1 MFTEHALINKLLI
14 MNNMFAKLWAVVA
27 AMFVVV
33 ACTPGDEPT
42 PEPVAPRQAFDVE
55 ISDVTRSTVTLG
67 VTPMEDVGNYI
78 CVVEERSVVEEFT
91 QDKFVIAT
99 VFQELTDEAASKG
112 QTLAEYLPSVVDNG
126 KIEGVVFSGL
136 KLDTEYYVLVFGVD
150 EKNEA
155 STNLTKVAFKT
166 LAVEKSDCTFDV
178 ATEVV
183 DNSVTISVSPSDQE
197 IYWYLCTMPKSTY
210 NYYVTD
216 ANGYQ
221 MSEGYFYEYFFQQDI
236 NSYRGAGYSDA
247 QIIEALIHQGNQ
259 QLQASGLNE
268 NTEYLILVAGLIMDS
283 EGIVICTDIYKESYT
298 TQNAA
303 KSTMSFEIEVWD
315 VGQMQASF
323 RITPSNNNDLYCA
336 LVQPWDGVSTADEV
350 MHQIVDQWGGWMS
363 IMADDKGMVEHS
375 GANAMKL
382 PAADTDYY
390 IIAFGYDGG
399 ITTDAY
405 MKTFRTLPGG
415 SVEEVQFTITASN
428 ISPYG
433 FNMNIASSDP
443 TIYYIPGACVP
454 ADYDEEE
461 YMAWEQEAFDYYYAG
476 SKDFNP
482 SITIAEVLDQYY
494 YNGNSNV
501 MVSGLLPD
509 TEIMAYIYALDSRTG
524 RIVKSFT
531 FDNVARTDT
540 LGEAT
545 PEVEIVGYYSGDEEA
560 GSIFG
565 NAALSKGKAI
575 IVVKYA
581 ELDNVRTLFT
591 SMLEGDYSNFTAY
604 SDGELWTS
612 ASGYWSTCKVAQPY
626 SFYTSEWNVDMTAL
640 AYAVDNNGKVGGIGR
655 RLACA
660 TAENKSN
667 IEELRELVNELNSA
681 TRSEL
686 DVPASLV
693 IAEPKARK
701 ATIKRVE

>member
-1 MFTEHALINKLLI
+1 M
-14 MNNMFAKLWAVVA
+14 AVVA
-27 AMFVVV
+27 S
-33 ACTPGDEPT
+33 CTPNEEPT
-42 PEPVAPRQAFDVE
+42 PVPPTPDADFVVE
-55 ISDVTRSTVTLG
+55 VGDVTRSTVTLS
-67 VTPMEDVGNYI
+67 VTPSAEINDYI
-78 CVVEERSVVEEFT
+78 CVVEERSVVEEYT
-91 QDKFVIAT
+91 QDKFIIAT
-99 VFQELTDEAASKG
+99 VFQEFTDEAASKG
-112 QTLAEYLPSVVDNG
+112 LTLAEYMPSVVDNG
-126 KIEGVVFSGL
+126 KIEDVTFSGL

-150 EKNEA
+150 EQYEA
-155 STNLTKVAFKT
+155 CTELTKMAFKT
-166 LAVEKSDCTFDV
+166 LAVEKSDCSFDI
-178 ATEVV
+178 ATDVV
-183 DNSVTISVSPSDQE
+183 DNTVTITVAPSDQE
-197 IYWYLCTMPKSTY
+197 LYWYLCTMPKSTY

-221 MSEGYFYEYFFQQDI
+221 MSESYFYEYFFAQDI

-268 NTEYLILVAGLIMDS
+268 NTEYYILVAGIIMDS
-283 EGIVICTDIYKESYT
+283 EGIVICTDINKASYT

-303 KSTMSFEIEVWD
+303 KSTMTFEIEVWD
-315 VGQMQASF
+315 IKQMEASF

-375 GANAMKL
+375 GTKAMKL

-415 SVEEVQFTITASN
+415 SVEEVEFTISASN

-433 FNMNIASSDP
+433 FNMNIASTDP

-454 ADYDEEE
+454 AEYDEEA

-509 TEIMAYIYALDSRTG
+509 TEIMAYIYALDVHTG
-524 RIVKSFT
+524 RIVKTFT
-531 FDNVARTDT
+531 YDNVARTDT
-540 LGEAT
+540 LGSAT
-545 PEVEIVGYYSGDEEA
+545 PTVEIVGYYSGDEEA

-565 NAALSKGKAI
+565 NAALSAGKAI
-575 IVVKYA
+575 IVVMYSD
-581 ELDNVRTLFT
+581 LDNTRTLFT
-591 SMLEGDYSNFTAY
+591 SMLEGDCSNPMAY
-604 SDGELWTS
+604 SDGELWTL
-612 ASGYWSTCKVAQPY
+612 ASSYWSTCKVTQPY
-626 SFYTSEWNVDMTAL
+626 SFYTSEWNADMTAL
-640 AYAVDNNGKVGGIGR
+640 AYCVDNSGKVGALGR
-655 RLACA
+655 SYACA
-660 TAENKSN
+660 TAENKSD
-667 IEELRELVNELNSA
+667 IEELRALVSELNSA
-681 TRSEL
+681 TRASSFSLEI
-686 DVPASLV
+686 PHSLV
-693 IAEPKARK
+693 VSE
-701 ATIKRVE
+701 

>member
-1 MFTEHALINKLLI
+1 MKNI
-14 MNNMFAKLWAVVA
+14 FAKLWCLAAAVVA
-27 AMFVVV
+27 VSS
-33 ACTPGDEPT
+33 CTPNEEPT
-42 PEPVAPRQAFDVE
+42 PVPPTPDADFVVE
-55 ISDVTRSTVTLG
+55 VGDVTRSTVTLS
-67 VTPMEDVGNYI
+67 VTPSVEIGDYI
-78 CVVEERSVVEEFT
+78 CVVEERSVVEEYT
-91 QDKFVIAT
+91 QDKFIIAT

-112 QTLAEYLPSVVDNG
+112 LTLEEYLPTVVDNG
-126 KIEGVVFSGL
+126 IIEDVTFSGL
-136 KLDTEYYVLVFGVD
+136 TLDTEYYVLVFGLD
-150 EKNEA
+150 ENNEA
-155 STNLTKVAFKT
+155 CTHLTKHLFKT
-166 LAVEKSDCTFDV
+166 LAVEKSECSFDI
-178 ATEVV
+178 ATDVV

-197 IYWYLCTMPKSTY
+197 LYWYLCTMPKSTY
-210 NYYVTD
+210 DYYVTD

-221 MSEGYFYEYFFQQDI
+221 MSESYFYEYFFQQDI

-268 NTEYLILVAGLIMDS
+268 NTEYYILVAGLIMDS
-283 EGIVICTDIYKESYT
+283 EGIVICTDINKASYT

-303 KSTMSFEIEVWD
+303 KSTMTFEIEVWYI
-315 VGQMQASF
+315 GQMEASF

-363 IMADDKGMVEHS
+363 IMADDKGVVEHS
-375 GANAMKL
+375 GSKAMKL

-415 SVEEVQFTITASN
+415 SVEEVTFTITASN

-454 ADYDEEE
+454 AEYDEEQ
-461 YMAWEQEAFDYYYAG
+461 YMQWEQEAFDYYYAG

-509 TEIMAYIYALDSRTG
+509 TEIMAYIYALDNRTG
-524 RIVKSFT
+524 RIVKTFT

-540 LGEAT
+540 LGSAT
-545 PEVEIVGYYSGDEEA
+545 PDVEIVGYYSGDEEA

-565 NAALSKGKAI
+565 NAALSAGKAI
-575 IVVKYA
+575 IVVKYS
-581 ELDNVRTLFT
+581 ELDNARTLFT
-591 SMLEGDYSNFTAY
+591 SMLEGDCSNPMAY
-604 SDGELWTS
+604 SDGELWTL
-612 ASGYWSTCKVAQPY
+612 ASGYWSTCKTAQPY
-626 SFYTSEWNVDMTAL
+626 SFYTSEWNADMTAL
-640 AYAVDNNGKVGGIGR
+640 AYCVDTTGKVGAIGR
-655 RLACA
+655 CFACA
-660 TAENKSN
+660 TADNKSN
-667 IEELRELVNELNSA
+667 IEELRALVN
-681 TRSEL
+681 
-686 DVPASLV
+686 
-693 IAEPKARK
+693 
-701 ATIKRVE
+701 

>member
-1 MFTEHALINKLLI
+1 MVA
-14 MNNMFAKLWAVVA
+14 AVAVV
-27 AMFVVV
+27 VS
-33 ACTPGDEPT
+33 CTPNEEPT
-42 PEPVAPRQAFDVE
+42 PVAPTPDADFVVE
-55 ISDVTRSTVTLG
+55 VGDVTRSTVTLS
-67 VTPMEDVGNYI
+67 VTPSAEIGNYI
-78 CVVEERSVVEEFT
+78 CVVEERSVVEEYT
-91 QDKFVIAT
+91 QDKFIIAT
-99 VFQELTDEAASKG
+99 VFQELTNEASSKG
-112 QTLAEYLPSVVDNG
+112 QTLVEYLPSVVDNG
-126 KIEGVVFSGL
+126 KIEDVTFSNL

-150 EKNEA
+150 GKYEA
-155 STNLTKVAFKT
+155 CTELTKVAFKT
-166 LAVEKSDCTFDV
+166 LAVDKSDCSFDI
-178 ATEVV
+178 ATDVV

-197 IYWYLCTMPKSTY
+197 LYWYLCTMPKSTY
-210 NYYVTD
+210 DYYVTD

-221 MSEGYFYEYFFQQDI
+221 MSESYFYEYFFQQDI
-236 NSYRGAGYSDA
+236 NSYRGAGYSDE
-247 QIIEALIHQGNQ
+247 QIIEALIHKGNQ

-283 EGIVICTDIYKESYT
+283 EGIVICTDINKASYT

-303 KSTMSFEIEVWD
+303 KSTMTFEIEVWD
-315 VGQMQASF
+315 IKQMEASF

-363 IMADDKGMVEHS
+363 IMADDKGVVEHS
-375 GANAMKL
+375 GSKAMKL

-415 SVEEVQFTITASN
+415 SVEEVEFTISASN

-454 ADYDEEE
+454 AEYDEEA
-461 YMAWEQEAFDYYYAG
+461 YITWENEAFDYYYAG

-494 YNGNSNV
+494 YNGSSSV

-509 TEIMAYIYALDSRTG
+509 TEIMAYVYALDVHTG
-524 RIVKSFT
+524 HVVKTFT

-545 PEVEIVGYYSGDEEA
+545 PSVEIVGYYSGDEEN

-565 NAALSKGKAI
+565 NASLSAGKAI
-575 IVVKYA
+575 IVVKYND
-581 ELDNVRTLFT
+581 LDNARTLFA
-591 SMLEGDYSNFTAY
+591 SMLEGDCSNSYTY
-604 SDGELWTS
+604 SDGELWTL
-612 ASGYWSTCKVAQPY
+612 ASGYWSTCNTAQPY
-626 SFYTSEWNVDMTAL
+626 SFYVSEWNADMTAL
-640 AYAVDNNGKVGGIGR
+640 AYCVDNNGKIGALGR
-655 RLACA
+655 RYACA
-660 TAENKSN
+660 TADNKCD
-667 IEELRELVNELNSA
+667 IEELRTLVNELNGA
-681 TRSEL
+681 TRS
-686 DVPASLV
+686 SLALPCSIV
-693 IAEPKARK
+693 VNE
-701 ATIKRVE
+701 

>member
-1 MFTEHALINKLLI
+1 MKNI
-14 MNNMFAKLWAVVA
+14 FAKLWCLAAAVVA
-27 AMFVVV
+27 V
-33 ACTPGDEPT
+33 ASCTPNEEPT
-42 PEPVAPRQAFDVE
+42 PIPSTPDADFVVE
-55 ISDVTRSTVTLG
+55 VGDVTRSTVTLS
-67 VTPMEDVGNYI
+67 VTPSVEIGDYI

-112 QTLAEYLPSVVDNG
+112 LTLEEYLPTVVDNG
-126 KIEGVVFSGL
+126 IIEDVTFSGL
-136 KLDTEYYVLVFGVD
+136 TLDTEYYVLVFGLD
-150 EKNEA
+150 ENNEA
-155 STNLTKVAFKT
+155 CTHLTKHLFKT
-166 LAVEKSDCTFDV
+166 LAVEKSECSFDI
-178 ATEVV
+178 ATDVV

-197 IYWYLCTMPKSTY
+197 LYWYLCTMPKSTY

-268 NTEYLILVAGLIMDS
+268 NTEYYILVAGLVMDS
-283 EGIVICTDIYKESYT
+283 EGIVICTDINKASYT

-303 KSTMSFEIEVWD
+303 KSTMTFEIEVWD
-315 VGQMQASF
+315 IGQMEASF

-350 MHQIVDQWGGWMS
+350 MHQIVGQWGGWMS
-363 IMADDKGMVEHS
+363 IMADDKGVVEHS
-375 GANAMKL
+375 GSKAMKL

-415 SVEEVQFTITASN
+415 SVEEVTFTITASN

-454 ADYDEEE
+454 AEYDEEQ
-461 YMAWEQEAFDYYYAG
+461 YMQWEQEAFDYYYAG

-509 TEIMAYIYALDSRTG
+509 TEIMAYIYALDNRTG
-524 RIVKSFT
+524 RIVKTFT

-540 LGEAT
+540 LGSAT
-545 PEVEIVGYYSGDEEA
+545 PDVEIVGYYSGDEEA

-565 NAALSKGKAI
+565 NAALSAGKAI
-575 IVVKYA
+575 IVVKYS
-581 ELDNVRTLFT
+581 ELDNARTLFT
-591 SMLEGDYSNFTAY
+591 SMLEGDCSNPMAY
-604 SDGELWTS
+604 SDGELWTL
-612 ASGYWSTCKVAQPY
+612 ASGYWSTCKTAQPY
-626 SFYTSEWNVDMTAL
+626 SFYTSEWNADMTAL
-640 AYAVDNNGKVGGIGR
+640 AYCVDTAGKVGAIGR
-655 RLACA
+655 CFACA
-660 TAENKSN
+660 TADNKSN
-667 IEELRELVNELNSA
+667 IEELRALVNELNSD
-681 TRSEL
+681 TRASDLTLEL
-686 DVPASLV
+686 PRSLV
-693 IAEPKARK
+693 VNE
-701 ATIKRVE
+701 

>member
-1 MFTEHALINKLLI
+1 M
-14 MNNMFAKLWAVVA
+14 AVV
-27 AMFVVV
+27 VS
-33 ACTPGDEPT
+33 CTPNEEPT
-42 PEPVAPRQAFDVE
+42 PVAPTPDADFVVE
-55 ISDVTRSTVTLG
+55 VGDVTRSTVTLS
-67 VTPMEDVGNYI
+67 VTPSAEIGNYI

-112 QTLAEYLPSVVDNG
+112 LTLEEYLPTVVDNG
-126 KIEGVVFSGL
+126 IIEDVTFSGL
-136 KLDTEYYVLVFGVD
+136 TLDTEYYVLVFGLD
-150 EKNEA
+150 ENNEA
-155 STNLTKVAFKT
+155 CTHLTKHLFKT
-166 LAVEKSDCTFDV
+166 LAVEKSECSFDI
-178 ATEVV
+178 ATDVV

-197 IYWYLCTMPKSTY
+197 LYWYLCTMPKSTY
-210 NYYVTD
+210 EYYVTD

-221 MSEGYFYEYFFQQDI
+221 MSESYFYEYFFQQDI

-268 NTEYLILVAGLIMDS
+268 NTEYYILVAGLIMDS
-283 EGIVICTDIYKESYT
+283 EGIVICTDINKASYT

-303 KSTMSFEIEVWD
+303 KSTMTFEIEVWD
-315 VGQMQASF
+315 IGQMEASF

-363 IMADDKGMVEHS
+363 IMADDKGVVEHS
-375 GANAMKL
+375 GSKAMKL

-415 SVEEVQFTITASN
+415 SVEEVTFTITASN

-454 ADYDEEE
+454 AEYDEEQ
-461 YMAWEQEAFDYYYAG
+461 YMQWEQEAFDYYYAG

-509 TEIMAYIYALDSRTG
+509 TEIMAYIYALDNRTG
-524 RIVKSFT
+524 RIVKTFT

-540 LGEAT
+540 LGSAT
-545 PEVEIVGYYSGDEEA
+545 PDVEIVGYYSGDEEA

-565 NAALSKGKAI
+565 NAALSAGKAI
-575 IVVKYA
+575 IVVKYS
-581 ELDNVRTLFT
+581 ELDNARTLFT
-591 SMLEGDYSNFTAY
+591 SMLEGDCSNPMAY
-604 SDGELWTS
+604 SDGELWTL
-612 ASGYWSTCKVAQPY
+612 ASGYWSTCKTAQPY
-626 SFYTSEWNVDMTAL
+626 SFYTSEWNADMTAL
-640 AYAVDNNGKVGGIGR
+640 AYCVDTTGKVGAIGR
-655 RLACA
+655 CFACA
-660 TAENKSN
+660 TADNKSN
-667 IEELRELVNELNSA
+667 IEELRALVESLNGA
-681 TRSEL
+681 TRS
-686 DVPASLV
+686 SLALPRSIV
-693 IAEPKARK
+693 VNE
-701 ATIKRVE
+701 

>member
-1 MFTEHALINKLLI
+1 MVA
-14 MNNMFAKLWAVVA
+14 AVAVV
-27 AMFVVV
+27 VS
-33 ACTPGDEPT
+33 CTPNEEPT
-42 PEPVAPRQAFDVE
+42 PIPPTPDADFVVE
-55 ISDVTRSTVTLG
+55 VGDVTRSTVTLS
-67 VTPMEDVGNYI
+67 VTPSVEIGDYI
-78 CVVEERSVVEEFT
+78 CVIEERSVVEEYT
-91 QDKFVIAT
+91 QDKFIIAT

-112 QTLAEYLPSVVDNG
+112 LTLVEYLPSVVDNG
-126 KIEGVVFSGL
+126 KIEDVTFSSL

-150 EKNEA
+150 DKYEA
-155 STNLTKVAFKT
+155 CTELTKVAFKT
-166 LAVEKSDCTFDV
+166 LAVEKNECSFDI
-178 ATEVV
+178 ATDVV
-183 DNSVTISVSPSDQE
+183 DNTVTITVAPSDQQL
-197 IYWYLCTMPKSTY
+197 YWYLCTMPKSTY
-210 NYYVTD
+210 EYYVTD
-216 ANGYQ
+216 VNGYQ

-268 NTEYLILVAGLIMDS
+268 NTEYYILVAGLVMDS
-283 EGIVICTDIYKESYT
+283 EGIVICTDINKASYT

-303 KSTMSFEIEVWD
+303 KSTMTFEIEVWD
-315 VGQMQASF
+315 IKQMEASF

-375 GANAMKL
+375 GSKAMKL

-415 SVEEVQFTITASN
+415 SVEEVTFTITASN

-454 ADYDEEE
+454 AEYDEEQ
-461 YMAWEQEAFDYYYAG
+461 YMQWEQEAFDYYYAG

-509 TEIMAYIYALDSRTG
+509 TEIMAYIYALDNRTG
-524 RIVKSFT
+524 RIVKTFT

-540 LGEAT
+540 LGSAT
-545 PEVEIVGYYSGDEEA
+545 PDVEIVGYYSGDEEA

-565 NAALSKGKAI
+565 NAALSAGKAI
-575 IVVKYA
+575 IVVKYS
-581 ELDNVRTLFT
+581 ELDNARTLFT
-591 SMLEGDYSNFTAY
+591 SMLEGDCSNPMAY
-604 SDGELWTS
+604 SDGELWTL

-626 SFYTSEWNVDMTAL
+626 SFYTSEWNADMTAL
-640 AYAVDNNGKVGGIGR
+640 AYCVDNSGKVGALGR
-655 RLACA
+655 SYACA
-660 TAENKSN
+660 TAENKSD
-667 IEELRELVNELNSA
+667 IEELRTLVNELNSA
-681 TRSEL
+681 TRSSFPSLEI
-686 DVPASLV
+686 PHSLV
-693 IAEPKARK
+693 VSE
-701 ATIKRVE
+701 

>member
-1 MFTEHALINKLLI
+1 M
-14 MNNMFAKLWAVVA
+14 AVV
-27 AMFVVV
+27 VS
-33 ACTPGDEPT
+33 CTPNEEPT
-42 PEPVAPRQAFDVE
+42 PVAPTPDADFVVE
-55 ISDVTRSTVTLG
+55 VGDVTRSTVTLS
-67 VTPMEDVGNYI
+67 VTPSAEIGNYI

-112 QTLAEYLPSVVDNG
+112 LTLEEYLPTVVDNG
-126 KIEGVVFSGL
+126 IIEDVTFSGL
-136 KLDTEYYVLVFGVD
+136 TLDTEYYVLVFGLD
-150 EKNEA
+150 ENNEA
-155 STNLTKVAFKT
+155 CTHLTKHLFKT
-166 LAVEKSDCTFDV
+166 LAVEKSECSFDI
-178 ATEVV
+178 ATDVV

-197 IYWYLCTMPKSTY
+197 LYWYLCTMPKSTY
-210 NYYVTD
+210 EYYVTD

-221 MSEGYFYEYFFQQDI
+221 MSESYFYEYFFQQDI

-268 NTEYLILVAGLIMDS
+268 NTEYYILVAGLVMDS
-283 EGIVICTDIYKESYT
+283 EGIVICTDINKASYT

-303 KSTMSFEIEVWD
+303 KSTMTFEIEVWD
-315 VGQMQASF
+315 IGQMEASF

-363 IMADDKGMVEHS
+363 IMADDKGVVEHS
-375 GANAMKL
+375 GSKAMKL

-415 SVEEVQFTITASN
+415 SVEEVTFTITASN

-454 ADYDEEE
+454 AEYDEEQ
-461 YMAWEQEAFDYYYAG
+461 YMQWEQEAFDYYYAG

-509 TEIMAYIYALDSRTG
+509 TEIMAYIYALDNRTG
-524 RIVKSFT
+524 RIVKTFT

-540 LGEAT
+540 LGSAT
-545 PEVEIVGYYSGDEEA
+545 PDVEIVGYYSGDEEA

-565 NAALSKGKAI
+565 NAALSAGKAI
-575 IVVKYA
+575 IVVKYS
-581 ELDNVRTLFT
+581 ELDNARTLFT
-591 SMLEGDYSNFTAY
+591 SMLEGDCSNPMAY
-604 SDGELWTS
+604 SDGELWTL
-612 ASGYWSTCKVAQPY
+612 ASGYWSTCKTAQPY
-626 SFYTSEWNVDMTAL
+626 SFYTSEWNADMTAL
-640 AYAVDNNGKVGGIGR
+640 AYCVDTTGKVGAIGR
-655 RLACA
+655 CFACA
-660 TAENKSN
+660 TADNKSN
-667 IEELRELVNELNSA
+667 IEELRALVESLNGA
-681 TRSEL
+681 TRS
-686 DVPASLV
+686 SLALPRSIV
-693 IAEPKARK
+693 VNE
-701 ATIKRVE
+701 

>member
-1 MFTEHALINKLLI
+1 M
-14 MNNMFAKLWAVVA
+14 AVVA
-27 AMFVVV
+27 S
-33 ACTPGDEPT
+33 CTPNEEPT
-42 PEPVAPRQAFDVE
+42 PIPPTKENFQVAID
-55 ISDVTRSTVTLG
+55 DVTRSTVTLS
-67 VTPMEDVGNYI
+67 VTPSANVNDYI
-78 CVVEERSVVEEFT
+78 CVVEESSVVEEYT
-91 QDKFVIAT
+91 QDKFIIAT
-99 VFQELTDEAASKG
+99 VFQELAAEASSKG
-112 QTLAEYLPSVVDNG
+112 KTLAEYMPSVVDNG
-126 KIEGVVFSGL
+126 VIEDVTFSGL
-136 KLDTEYYVLVFGVD
+136 SLDTEYYVLVFGVD
-150 EKNEA
+150 EKYEA
-155 STNLTKVAFKT
+155 CTELTKVAFKT
-166 LAVEKSDCTFDV
+166 LAIEKSDCSFEI
-178 ATEVV
+178 ATDVV
-183 DNSVTISVSPSDQE
+183 DNSVTITVAPSNQE
-197 IYWYLCTMPKSTY
+197 LYWYLCTMPKSTY
-210 NYYVTD
+210 DYYVND
-216 ANGYQ
+216 VNGYQ

-268 NTEYLILVAGLIMDS
+268 NTEYYILVAGLIMDS
-283 EGIVICTDIYKESYT
+283 EGIVICTDINKASYT

-303 KSTMSFEIEVWD
+303 KSTMTFEIEVWD
-315 VGQMQASF
+315 IKQMEASF

-375 GANAMKL
+375 GSKAMKL

-415 SVEEVQFTITASN
+415 SVEEVEFTITPSN

-433 FNMNIASSDP
+433 FNMNVASSDP

-454 ADYDEEE
+454 EEYDEEA
-461 YMAWEQEAFDYYYAG
+461 YMEWEQEAFDYYYAG

-509 TEIMAYIYALDSRTG
+509 TEIMAYIYALDVHTG
-524 RIVKSFT
+524 RIVKTFT

-540 LGEAT
+540 LGSAT
-545 PEVEIVGYYSGDEEA
+545 PSVEIVGYYSGDEEA

-565 NAALSKGKAI
+565 NAALSAGKAI
-575 IVVKYA
+575 IVVKYSD
-581 ELDNVRTLFT
+581 LDNTRTLFT
-591 SMLEGDYSNFTAY
+591 SMLEGDCSNPSAY
-604 SDGELWTS
+604 SDGELWTL

-626 SFYTSEWNVDMTAL
+626 SFYTSEWNADMTAL
-640 AYAVDNNGKVGGIGR
+640 AYCVDNSGKVGALGR
-655 RLACA
+655 SYACA
-660 TAENKSN
+660 TAENKSD
-667 IEELRELVNELNSA
+667 IEELRALVNELNSA
-681 TRSEL
+681 TRATSFSLEI
-686 DVPASLV
+686 PHSLV
-693 IAEPKARK
+693 VSE
-701 ATIKRVE
+701 

>member
-1 MFTEHALINKLLI
+1 M
-14 MNNMFAKLWAVVA
+14 AVVA
-27 AMFVVV
+27 S
-33 ACTPGDEPT
+33 CTPNEEPT
-42 PEPVAPRQAFDVE
+42 PKPVAPQMAFEVE
-55 ISDVTRSTVTLG
+55 IDDVTRSTVTLS
-67 VTPMEDVGNYI
+67 VTPKEDVGDYI
-78 CVVEERSVVEEFT
+78 CVVEERSVVEEYT

-112 QTLAEYLPSVVDNG
+112 QTLAEYMPTIVDNG
-126 KIEGVVFSGL
+126 KIEDVTFSGL

-150 EKNEA
+150 EKYEA
-155 STNLTKVAFKT
+155 CTELTKMAFKT
-166 LAVEKSDCTFDV
+166 LAVEKNECTFDI
-178 ATEVV
+178 ATDVV
-183 DNSVTISVSPSDQE
+183 DNTVTISVSPSDE
-197 IYWYLCTMPKSTY
+197 ELYWYLCTMPKSTY
-210 NYYVTD
+210 EYYVTD

-221 MSEGYFYEYFFQQDI
+221 MSENYFYEYFFQQDI
-236 NSYRGAGYSDA
+236 NSYRGAGYTDQ
-247 QIIEALIHQGNQ
+247 QIIDALIHQGNQ

-268 NTEYLILVAGLIMDS
+268 NTEYYILVAGLVMDS
-283 EGIVICTDIYKESYT
+283 EGIVICTDINKASYT

-303 KSTMSFEIEVWD
+303 QSTMTFEIEVWD
-315 VGQMQASF
+315 IKQMEASF

-363 IMADDKGMVEHS
+363 IMADDKGVVEHS
-375 GANAMKL
+375 GAKAMKL

-415 SVEEVQFTITASN
+415 SVEEVEFTISASN

-454 ADYDEEE
+454 AEYDEEQ
-461 YMAWEQEAFDYYYAG
+461 YMQWEQEAFDYYYAG
-476 SKDFNP
+476 SKEFNP

-509 TEIMAYIYALDSRTG
+509 TEIMAYIYALDNRTG
-524 RIVKSFT
+524 RIVKTFT

-545 PEVEIVGYYSGDEEA
+545 PTVEIVGYYSGDEEA

-565 NAALSKGKAI
+565 NAAISAGKAI
-575 IVVKYA
+575 IVVKYSSI
-581 ELDNVRTLFT
+581 DNARSLFT
-591 SMLEGDYSNFTAY
+591 SMLEGDCSNPAAY
-604 SDGELWTS
+604 SDGEIWTI
-612 ASGYWSTCKVAQPY
+612 ASSYWSTCKTAQPY
-626 SFYTSEWNVDMTAL
+626 SFYTSEWNADMTAL
-640 AYAVDNNGKVGGIGR
+640 AYCVDNNGKIGSIGR
-655 RLACA
+655 HYACA
-660 TAENKSN
+660 TAENKGN
-667 IEELRELVNELNSA
+667 IEVLRTLVNELNAA
-681 TRSEL
+681 TRSSSFSLEL
-686 DVPASLV
+686 PHSLV
-693 IAEPKARK
+693 VNE
-701 ATIKRVE
+701 

>member
-1 MFTEHALINKLLI
+1 MKSIFT
-14 MNNMFAKLWAVVA
+14 KLWCLVAAMAVVA
-27 AMFVVV
+27 S
-33 ACTPGDEPT
+33 CTPNEEPT
-42 PEPVAPRQAFDVE
+42 PKPVAPQMAFEVE
-55 ISDVTRSTVTLG
+55 IDDVTRSTVTLS
-67 VTPMEDVGNYI
+67 VTPKEDVGDYI
-78 CVVEERSVVEEFT
+78 CVVEERSVVEEYT

-112 QTLAEYLPSVVDNG
+112 QTLAEYMPTIVDNG
-126 KIEGVVFSGL
+126 AIEDVTFSGL

-150 EKNEA
+150 EKYEA
-155 STNLTKVAFKT
+155 CTELTKMAFKT
-166 LAVEKSDCTFDV
+166 LAVEKNECTFDI
-178 ATEVV
+178 ATDVV
-183 DNSVTISVSPSDQE
+183 DNTVIISVSPSDE
-197 IYWYLCTMPKSTY
+197 ELYWYLCTMPKSTY
-210 NYYVTD
+210 EYYVTD

-221 MSEGYFYEYFFQQDI
+221 MSESYFYEYFFQQDI
-236 NSYRGAGYSDA
+236 NSYRGAGYTDQ
-247 QIIEALIHQGNQ
+247 QIIDALIHQGNQ

-268 NTEYLILVAGLIMDS
+268 NTEYYILVAGLVMDS
-283 EGIVICTDIYKESYT
+283 EGIVICTDINKASYT

-303 KSTMSFEIEVWD
+303 QSTMTFEIEVWD
-315 VGQMQASF
+315 IKQMEASF

-363 IMADDKGMVEHS
+363 IMADDKGVVEHS
-375 GANAMKL
+375 GAKAMKL

-415 SVEEVQFTITASN
+415 SVEEVTFTISASN

-454 ADYDEEE
+454 AEYDEEQ
-461 YMAWEQEAFDYYYAG
+461 YMQWEQEAFDYYYAG
-476 SKDFNP
+476 SKEFNP

-509 TEIMAYIYALDSRTG
+509 TEIMAYIYALDNRTG
-524 RIVKSFT
+524 RIVKTFT

-545 PEVEIVGYYSGDEEA
+545 PMVEIVGYYSGDEEA

-565 NAALSKGKAI
+565 NAAISAGKAI
-575 IVVKYA
+575 IVVKYSSI
-581 ELDNVRTLFT
+581 DNARSLFT
-591 SMLEGDYSNFTAY
+591 SMLEGDCSNPAAY
-604 SDGELWTS
+604 SDGEIWTI
-612 ASGYWSTCKVAQPY
+612 ASSYWSTCKTAQPY
-626 SFYTSEWNVDMTAL
+626 SFYTSEWNADMTAL
-640 AYAVDNNGKVGGIGR
+640 AYCVDNNGKIGSIGR
-655 RLACA
+655 HYACA
-660 TAENKSN
+660 TAENKGN
-667 IEELRELVNELNSA
+667 IEELRTLVNELNAA
-681 TRSEL
+681 TRSSSLSLEL
-686 DVPASLV
+686 PHSLV
-693 IAEPKARK
+693 VNE
-701 ATIKRVE
+701 

>member
-1 MFTEHALINKLLI
+1 MWCLVAA
-14 MNNMFAKLWAVVA
+14 MAVVA
-27 AMFVVV
+27 S
-33 ACTPGDEPT
+33 CTPNEEPT
-42 PEPVAPRQAFDVE
+42 PKPVAPQMAFEVE
-55 ISDVTRSTVTLG
+55 IDDVTRSTVTLS
-67 VTPMEDVGNYI
+67 VTPKEDVGDYI
-78 CVVEERSVVEEFT
+78 CVVEERSVVEEYT
-91 QDKFVIAT
+91 QDRFIIAT

-112 QTLAEYLPSVVDNG
+112 QTLAEYLPTVVDNG
-126 KIEGVVFSGL
+126 KIEDVTFSGL

-150 EKNEA
+150 EKYEA
-155 STNLTKVAFKT
+155 CTELTKMAFKT
-166 LAVEKSDCTFDV
+166 LAVEKNECTFDI
-178 ATEVV
+178 ATDVV
-183 DNSVTISVSPSDQE
+183 DNTVTISVSPSDE
-197 IYWYLCTMPKSTY
+197 ELYWYLCTMPKSTY
-210 NYYVTD
+210 EYYVTD

-221 MSEGYFYEYFFQQDI
+221 MSESYFYEYFFQQDI
-236 NSYRGAGYSDA
+236 NSYRGAGYTDQ
-247 QIIEALIHQGNQ
+247 QIIDALIHQGNQ

-268 NTEYLILVAGLIMDS
+268 NTEYYILVAGLVMDS
-283 EGIVICTDIYKESYT
+283 EGIVICTDINKASYT

-303 KSTMSFEIEVWD
+303 QSTMTFEIEVWD
-315 VGQMQASF
+315 IKQMEASF

-363 IMADDKGMVEHS
+363 IMADDKGVVEHS
-375 GANAMKL
+375 GAKAMKL

-415 SVEEVQFTITASN
+415 SVEEVEFTISASN

-454 ADYDEEE
+454 AEYDEEQ
-461 YMAWEQEAFDYYYAG
+461 YMQWEQEAFDYYYAG
-476 SKDFNP
+476 SKEFNP

-509 TEIMAYIYALDSRTG
+509 TEIMAYIYALDNRTG
-524 RIVKSFT
+524 RIVKTFT

-545 PEVEIVGYYSGDEEA
+545 PMVEIVGYYSGDEEA

-565 NAALSKGKAI
+565 NAAISAGKAI
-575 IVVKYA
+575 IVVKYSNI
-581 ELDNVRTLFT
+581 DNARSLFT
-591 SMLEGDYSNFTAY
+591 SMLEGDCSNPAAY
-604 SDGELWTS
+604 SDGEIWTI
-612 ASGYWSTCKVAQPY
+612 ASSYWSTCKTAQPY
-626 SFYTSEWNVDMTAL
+626 SFYTSEWNADMTAL
-640 AYAVDNNGKVGGIGR
+640 AYCVDNNGKIGSIGR
-655 RLACA
+655 HYACA
-660 TAENKSN
+660 TAENKGN
-667 IEELRELVNELNSA
+667 IEELRTLVNELNAA
-681 TRSEL
+681 TRSSSLSLEL
-686 DVPASLV
+686 PHSLV
-693 IAEPKARK
+693 VNE
-701 ATIKRVE
+701 

>member
-1 MFTEHALINKLLI
+1 M
-14 MNNMFAKLWAVVA
+14 AVV
-27 AMFVVV
+27 VS
-33 ACTPGDEPT
+33 CTPNEEPT
-42 PEPVAPRQAFDVE
+42 PVAPTPDADFVVE
-55 ISDVTRSTVTLG
+55 VGDVTRSTVTLS
-67 VTPMEDVGNYI
+67 VTPSVEIGDYI
-78 CVVEERSVVEEFT
+78 CVVEERSVVEEYT
-91 QDKFVIAT
+91 QDKFIIAT
-99 VFQELTDEAASKG
+99 VFQELTNEASSKG
-112 QTLAEYLPSVVDNG
+112 QTLAEYMPSVVDNG
-126 KIEGVVFSGL
+126 KIEDVTFSSL

-150 EKNEA
+150 DKYEA
-155 STNLTKVAFKT
+155 CTELTKVAFKT
-166 LAVEKSDCTFDV
+166 LAVEKSECTFDI

-183 DNSVTISVSPSDQE
+183 DNSVTISVTPSDKE

-210 NYYVTD
+210 EYYVTD
-216 ANGYQ
+216 VNGYQ

-268 NTEYLILVAGLIMDS
+268 NTEYYILVAGLIMDS
-283 EGIVICTDIYKESYT
+283 EGIVICTDINKASYT

-303 KSTMSFEIEVWD
+303 KSTMTFEIEVWD
-315 VGQMQASF
+315 IKQMEASF

-375 GANAMKL
+375 GSKAMKL

-415 SVEEVQFTITASN
+415 SVEEVEFTITPSN

-433 FNMNIASSDP
+433 FNMNVASSDP

-454 ADYDEEE
+454 EEYDEEA
-461 YMAWEQEAFDYYYAG
+461 YMEWEQEAFDYYYAG

-509 TEIMAYIYALDSRTG
+509 TEIMAYIYALDVHTG
-524 RIVKSFT
+524 RIVKTFT

-540 LGEAT
+540 LGSAT
-545 PEVEIVGYYSGDEEA
+545 PSVEIVGYYSGDEEA

-565 NAALSKGKAI
+565 NAALSAGKAI
-575 IVVKYA
+575 IVVKYSD
-581 ELDNVRTLFT
+581 LDNTRTLFT
-591 SMLEGDYSNFTAY
+591 SMLEGDCSNPSAY
-604 SDGELWTS
+604 SDGELWTL

-626 SFYTSEWNVDMTAL
+626 SFYTSEWNADMTAL
-640 AYAVDNNGKVGGIGR
+640 AYCVDNSGKVGALGR
-655 RLACA
+655 SYACA
-660 TAENKSN
+660 TAENKSD
-667 IEELRELVNELNSA
+667 IEELRALVNELNSA
-681 TRSEL
+681 TRATSFSLEI
-686 DVPASLV
+686 PHSLV
-693 IAEPKARK
+693 VSE
-701 ATIKRVE
+701 

>member
-1 MFTEHALINKLLI
+1 MFFGHALINKILI
-14 MNNMFAKLWAVVA
+14 MNRVFAKLWALAAVA
-27 AMFVVV
+27 LVAV
-33 ACTPGDEPT
+33 ACSPNDEPA

-55 ISDVTRSTVTLG
+55 IDDVTRSTVTLS

-78 CVVEERSVVEEFT
+78 CVVEECSKVDEYT
-91 QDKFVIAT
+91 QDKFIIAT
-99 VFQELTDEAASKG
+99 VFQELTDEAALKG

-126 KIEGVVFSGL
+126 KIEGVTFSGL
-136 KLDTEYYVLVFGVD
+136 KLDTEYYVLVFGID
-150 EKNEA
+150 ENNEV
-155 STNLTKVAFKT
+155 STHLTKYLFKT

-268 NTEYLILVAGLIMDS
+268 NTEYYILVAGLVMDS
-283 EGIVICTDIYKESYT
+283 EGIVICTDINKESYT

-303 KSTMSFEIEVWD
+303 KSTMTFEIEVWD
-315 VGQMQASF
+315 IGQMQASF
-323 RITPSNNNDLYCA
+323 SITPSNNNDLYCA

-363 IMADDKGMVEHS
+363 IMADDRGRVEHS

-415 SVEEVQFTITASN
+415 SVEEVEFTITASN

-433 FNMNIASSDP
+433 FNMNIASTDP

-454 ADYDEEE
+454 SEYDEEA
-461 YMAWEQEAFDYYYAG
+461 YIAWEQEAFDYYYAG

-524 RIVKSFT
+524 RIVKAFT

-540 LGEAT
+540 LGSAT
-545 PEVEIVGYYSGDEEA
+545 PNVEIVGYYSGDEEN

-565 NAALSKGKAI
+565 NASLSKGKAI
-575 IVVKYA
+575 IVVKYT
-581 ELDNVRTLFT
+581 EIDNARTLFT
-591 SMLEGDYSNFTAY
+591 SMLEGDCSNANTY
-604 SDGELWTS
+604 SDGELWTL
-612 ASGYWSTCKVAQPY
+612 ASGYWSTCKTAQPY

-640 AYAVDNNGKVGGIGR
+640 AYCVDNSGKIGQIGR
-655 RLACA
+655 RYACA

-667 IEELRELVNELNSA
+667 IEELRTLVNELNNA
-681 TRSEL
+681 TRFQLE
-686 DVPASLV
+686 VPASLV
-693 IAEPKARK
+693 VAEAPAPK
-701 ATIKRVE
+701 ATITRLE

>member
-1 MFTEHALINKLLI
+1 MFFGHALNNKMLSMKNI
-14 MNNMFAKLWAVVA
+14 FAKLWCLAAAVVA
-27 AMFVVV
+27 VSS
-33 ACTPGDEPT
+33 CTPNEEPT
-42 PEPVAPRQAFDVE
+42 PVPPTPDADFVVE
-55 ISDVTRSTVTLG
+55 VGDVTRSTVTLS
-67 VTPMEDVGNYI
+67 VTPSVEIGDYI
-78 CVVEERSVVEEFT
+78 CVVEERSVVEEYT
-91 QDKFVIAT
+91 QDKFIIAT

-112 QTLAEYLPSVVDNG
+112 LTLEEYLPTVVDNG
-126 KIEGVVFSGL
+126 IIEDVTFSGL
-136 KLDTEYYVLVFGVD
+136 TLDTEYYVLVFGLD
-150 EKNEA
+150 ENNEA
-155 STNLTKVAFKT
+155 CTHLTKHLFKT
-166 LAVEKSDCTFDV
+166 LAVEKSECSFDI
-178 ATEVV
+178 ATDGV

-197 IYWYLCTMPKSTY
+197 LYWYLCTMPKSTY
-210 NYYVTD
+210 DYYVTD

-221 MSEGYFYEYFFQQDI
+221 MSESYFYEYFFQQDI

-268 NTEYLILVAGLIMDS
+268 NTEYYILVAGLIMDS
-283 EGIVICTDIYKESYT
+283 EGIVICTDINKASYT

-303 KSTMSFEIEVWD
+303 KSTMTFEIEVWYI
-315 VGQMQASF
+315 GQMEASF

-363 IMADDKGMVEHS
+363 IMADDKGVVEHS
-375 GANAMKL
+375 GSKAMKL

-415 SVEEVQFTITASN
+415 SVEEVTFTITASN

-454 ADYDEEE
+454 AEYDEEQ
-461 YMAWEQEAFDYYYAG
+461 YMQWEQEAFDYYYAG

-509 TEIMAYIYALDSRTG
+509 TEIMAYIYALDNRTG
-524 RIVKSFT
+524 RIVKTFT

-540 LGEAT
+540 LGSAT
-545 PEVEIVGYYSGDEEA
+545 PDVEIVGYYSGDEEA

-565 NAALSKGKAI
+565 NAALSAGKAI
-575 IVVKYA
+575 IVVKYS
-581 ELDNVRTLFT
+581 ELDNARTLFT
-591 SMLEGDYSNFTAY
+591 SMLEGDCSNPMAY
-604 SDGELWTS
+604 SDGELWTL
-612 ASGYWSTCKVAQPY
+612 ASGYWSTCKTAQPY
-626 SFYTSEWNVDMTAL
+626 SFYTSEWNADMTAL
-640 AYAVDNNGKVGGIGR
+640 AYCVDTTGKVGAIGR
-655 RLACA
+655 CFACA
-660 TAENKSN
+660 TADNKSN
-667 IEELRELVNELNSA
+667 IEELRALVNELNSA
-681 TRSEL
+681 TRSSYPSLEI
-686 DVPASLV
+686 PHSLV
-693 IAEPKARK
+693 VNE
-701 ATIKRVE
+701 

>member
-1 MFTEHALINKLLI
+1 MWCLVAA
-14 MNNMFAKLWAVVA
+14 MAVVA
-27 AMFVVV
+27 S
-33 ACTPGDEPT
+33 CTPNEEPT
-42 PEPVAPRQAFDVE
+42 PVNPTPEADFVVE
-55 ISDVTRSTVTLG
+55 IDDVTRSTVTFS
-67 VTPMEDVGNYI
+67 VTPSAEIGDYI
-78 CVVEERSVVEEFT
+78 CVVEERSVVEEYT
-91 QDKFVIAT
+91 QDRFIIAT

-112 QTLAEYLPSVVDNG
+112 QTLAEYMPTIVDNG
-126 KIEGVVFSGL
+126 KIEDVTFSGL

-150 EKNEA
+150 EKYEA
-155 STNLTKVAFKT
+155 CTELTKMAFKT
-166 LAVEKSDCTFDV
+166 LAVEKNECTFDI
-178 ATEVV
+178 ATDVV
-183 DNSVTISVSPSDQE
+183 DNTVTISVSPSDE
-197 IYWYLCTMPKSTY
+197 ELYWYLCTMPKSTY
-210 NYYVTD
+210 EYYVTD

-221 MSEGYFYEYFFQQDI
+221 MSESYFYEYFFQQDI
-236 NSYRGAGYSDA
+236 NSYRGAGYSDQ
-247 QIIEALIHQGNQ
+247 QIIDALIHQGNQ

-268 NTEYLILVAGLIMDS
+268 NTEYYILVAGLVMDS
-283 EGIVICTDIYKESYT
+283 EGIVICTDINKASYT

-303 KSTMSFEIEVWD
+303 QSTMTFEIEVWD
-315 VGQMQASF
+315 IKQMEASF

-363 IMADDKGMVEHS
+363 IMADDKGVVEHS
-375 GANAMKL
+375 GSKAMKL

-415 SVEEVQFTITASN
+415 SVEEVTFTISASN

-454 ADYDEEE
+454 AEYDEEQ
-461 YMAWEQEAFDYYYAG
+461 YMQWEQEAFDYYYAG
-476 SKDFNP
+476 SKEFNP

-509 TEIMAYIYALDSRTG
+509 TEIMAYIYALDNRTG
-524 RIVKSFT
+524 RIVKTFT

-545 PEVEIVGYYSGDEEA
+545 PTVEIVGYYSGDEEA

-565 NAALSKGKAI
+565 NAAISAGKAI
-575 IVVKYA
+575 IVVKYSSI
-581 ELDNVRTLFT
+581 DNARSLFT
-591 SMLEGDYSNFTAY
+591 SMLEGDCSNPVAY
-604 SDGELWTS
+604 SDGEIWTI
-612 ASGYWSTCKVAQPY
+612 ASSYWSTCKTAQPY
-626 SFYTSEWNVDMTAL
+626 SFYTSEWNADMTAL
-640 AYAVDNNGKVGGIGR
+640 AYCVDNNGKIGSIGR
-655 RLACA
+655 RYACA
-660 TAENKSN
+660 TAENKGN
-667 IEELRELVNELNSA
+667 IEELRTLVNELNAA
-681 TRSEL
+681 TRSSSLSLEL
-686 DVPASLV
+686 PHSLV
-693 IAEPKARK
+693 VNE
-701 ATIKRVE
+701 

>member
-1 MFTEHALINKLLI
+1 MVA
-14 MNNMFAKLWAVVA
+14 AVAVV
-27 AMFVVV
+27 VS
-33 ACTPGDEPT
+33 CTPNEEPT
-42 PEPVAPRQAFDVE
+42 PVAPTPDADFVVE
-55 ISDVTRSTVTLG
+55 VGDVTRSTVTLS
-67 VTPMEDVGNYI
+67 VTPSAEIGNYI

-112 QTLAEYLPSVVDNG
+112 LTLEEYLPTVVDNG
-126 KIEGVVFSGL
+126 IIEDVTFSGL
-136 KLDTEYYVLVFGVD
+136 TLDTEYYVLVFGLD
-150 EKNEA
+150 ENNEA
-155 STNLTKVAFKT
+155 CTHLTKHLFKT
-166 LAVEKSDCTFDV
+166 LAVEKSECSFDI
-178 ATEVV
+178 ATDVV

-197 IYWYLCTMPKSTY
+197 LYWYLCTMPKSTY
-210 NYYVTD
+210 EYYVTD

-221 MSEGYFYEYFFQQDI
+221 MSESYFYEYFFQQDI

-268 NTEYLILVAGLIMDS
+268 NTEYYILVAGLVMDS
-283 EGIVICTDIYKESYT
+283 EGIVICTDINKASYT

-303 KSTMSFEIEVWD
+303 KSTMTFEIEVWD
-315 VGQMQASF
+315 IGQMEASF

-363 IMADDKGMVEHS
+363 IMADDKGVVEHS
-375 GANAMKL
+375 GSKAMKL

-415 SVEEVQFTITASN
+415 SVEEVTFTITASN

-454 ADYDEEE
+454 AEYDEEQ
-461 YMAWEQEAFDYYYAG
+461 YMQWEQEAFDYYYAG

-509 TEIMAYIYALDSRTG
+509 TEIMAYIYALDNRTG
-524 RIVKSFT
+524 RIVKTFT

-540 LGEAT
+540 LGSAT
-545 PEVEIVGYYSGDEEA
+545 PDVEIVGYYSGDEEA

-565 NAALSKGKAI
+565 NAALSAGKAI
-575 IVVKYA
+575 IVVKYS
-581 ELDNVRTLFT
+581 ELDNARTLFT
-591 SMLEGDYSNFTAY
+591 SMLEGDCSNPMAY
-604 SDGELWTS
+604 SDGELWTL
-612 ASGYWSTCKVAQPY
+612 ASGYWSTCKTAQPY
-626 SFYTSEWNVDMTAL
+626 SFYTSEWNADMTAL
-640 AYAVDNNGKVGGIGR
+640 AYCVDTTGKVGAIGR
-655 RLACA
+655 CFACA
-660 TAENKSN
+660 TADNKSN
-667 IEELRELVNELNSA
+667 IEELRALVESLNGA
-681 TRSEL
+681 TRS
-686 DVPASLV
+686 SLALPRSIV
-693 IAEPKARK
+693 VNE
-701 ATIKRVE
+701 